1 MTACKRSCCCHFDQE
16 RFSTYFDRFVH
27 MEPMSVVMQSFAA
40 VRSVFLW
47 AQLNGDPLQALLNI
61 LGVDVDV
68 HPRVLADLSDGIGVM
83 QSRSLHVPS
92 LRRRLKSQNGGG
104 QGGGSLDSY
113 WLTCYKQVLI
123 APASAIME
131 VRSIRG
137 LFCLR
142 LRAFGDGFVLVG
154 RFRIIMLYF
163 AYAVYE
169 SFYFF
174 VYFSGSVDAFRLW
187 DPGGNSNWRSS
198 RMARGSTSSHQ

>member
-1 MTACKRSCCCHFDQE
+1 
-16 RFSTYFDRFVH
+16 
-27 MEPMSVVMQSFAA
+27 MQSFAA
-40 VRSVFLW
+40 GRSVFLW
-47 AQLNGDPLQALLNI
+47 AQLNGDPLQVLLNI
-61 LGVDVDV
+61 LGVEVDV
-68 HPRVLADLSDGIGVM
+68 HPRVLVDLSEVIGAM
-83 QSRSLHVPS
+83 QSRNLHLPS

-104 QGGGSLDSY
+104 QGSGSLDSY
-113 WLTCYKQVLI
+113 WLTCYKQVLV

-163 AYAVYE
+163 AYAEYE

-187 DPGGNSNWRSS
+187 DLGGNVNWRSS

>member
-1 MTACKRSCCCHFDQE
+1 MIRNDSAR
-16 RFSTYFDRFVH
+16 
-27 MEPMSVVMQSFAA
+27 
-40 VRSVFLW
+40 
-47 AQLNGDPLQALLNI
+47 I
-61 LGVDVDV
+61 LKEV
-68 HPRVLADLSDGIGVM
+68 IGAM
-83 QSRSLHVPS
+83 QSRSLHLPS

-113 WLTCYKQVLI
+113 WLTCHKQVLV

-142 LRAFGDGFVLVG
+142 LRAFGDGLALVG
-154 RFRIIMLYF
+154 RFRIIMLSF
-163 AYAVYE
+163 AYVEYE
-169 SFYFF
+169 NFF

-187 DPGGNSNWRSS
+187 DPGGNVSS

>member
-1 MTACKRSCCCHFDQE
+1 
-16 RFSTYFDRFVH
+16 
-27 MEPMSVVMQSFAA
+27 MQSFAA
-40 VRSVFLW
+40 GRSVFLW
-47 AQLNGDPLQALLNI
+47 AQLNGDPLQVLLNI
-61 LGVDVDV
+61 LGVEVDV
-68 HPRVLADLSDGIGVM
+68 HPRVLVDLSEVIGAM
-83 QSRSLHVPS
+83 QSRYLHLPS

-113 WLTCYKQVLI
+113 WLTCYKQVLV

-163 AYAVYE
+163 AYAEYE

-187 DPGGNSNWRSS
+187 DPGG
-198 RMARGSTSSHQ
+198 QC